1 MNGELIRQIDV
12 LSREKDIDKEILFQS
27 LESAL
32 STAAR
37 KKLGAGDEL
46 VITINRKTGAIEYN
60 TTEFDVNPM
69 ELGRIA
75 AQTAKQVMIQKIREA
90 ERDVVYGEF
99 DGKIGRIVTGTV
111 QRFEGEAIIVNFARA
126 EGIIPREERVKGE
139 AYHVGERIRCLIL
152 DVRKI
157 GQKVRIVLSRAHP
170 DFVRRLFELEVPEI
184 ADKIIEIKRVVREP
198 GYRTKLAVWSSDPKI
213 DCVGAC
219 VGVRGSRIKSIT
231 DELNGEKIDI
241 IPWSDSLEILIM
253 NALKPAK
260 ISVDNIFPNEETHS
274 ATVVVDE
281 EHQSLAI
288 GKKGQNVRLASKLC
302 GWEIDIK
309 TRAELEAEELARLQ
323 GSAPPAPDAE
333 AAAEGEGKAD
343 EAGPESSEPTGEA
356 GPATGEEATQG

>member
-1 MNGELIRQIDV
+1 MNAELIRQIDV

-32 STAAR
+32 SMAAR
-37 KKLGAGDEL
+37 KKLGVGEEL
-46 VITINRKTGAIEYN
+46 VITINRKTGTLEYN
-60 TTEFDVNPM
+60 TDEFEIHPT

-99 DGKIGRIVTGTV
+99 DDKIGRIVTGTV
-111 QRFEGEAIIVNFARA
+111 QRFEGEAIIVNLARA

-139 AYHVGERIRCLIL
+139 AYHVGERIRCLIV

-157 GQKVRIVLSRAHP
+157 GQRVRIVLSRAHP

-198 GYRTKLAVWSSDPKI
+198 GYRTKLAVWSGALKI

-219 VGVRGSRIKSIT
+219 VGVRGTRIKSIT

-309 TRAELEAEELARLQ
+309 TRAELEAEELARQQ
-323 GSAPPAPDAE
+323 GTAGEEKTAENTESTETQTEEAPAEPEPA
-333 AAAEGEGKAD
+333 
-343 EAGPESSEPTGEA
+343 S
-356 GPATGEEATQG
+356 GEEATQG

>member
-1 MNGELIRQIDV
+1 MNAELIRQIDV
-12 LSREKDIDKEILFQS
+12 LSREKDIDKEILFES

-32 STAAR
+32 TSAAR
-37 KKLGAGDEL
+37 KKLGVGEEL
-46 VITINRKTGAIEYN
+46 IITINRKTGALEYN
-60 TTEFDVNPM
+60 SDEFEINPM

-99 DGKIGRIVTGTV
+99 DDKIGRIVTGTV
-111 QRFEGEAIIVNFARA
+111 HRFEGEAIIVSLSKV

-139 AYHVGERIRCLIL
+139 TYHMGERIRCIVTE
-152 DVRKI
+152 VRKV
-157 GQKVRIVLSRAHP
+157 GQKVRIILSRAHP

-184 ADKIIEIKRVVREP
+184 ADKIIEVKRVVREP
-198 GYRTKLAVWSSDPKI
+198 GYRTKLAVFSGDPKI

-219 VGVRGSRIKSIT
+219 VGVRGSRIKSII

-241 IPWSDSLEILIM
+241 IKWSDSLEILIM
-253 NALKPAK
+253 NALKPAQ
-260 ISVDNIFPNEETHS
+260 IVVENIFPNEATHS

-281 EHQSLAI
+281 EQQSLAI

-309 TRAELEAEELARLQ
+309 TRAELEAEELAKQ
-323 GSAPPAPDAE
+323 GGGSSGVSAPAPAEE
-333 AAAEGEGKAD
+333 AATETTEQEPA
-343 EAGPESSEPTGEA
+343 SEENVSPTGQENSEA
-356 GPATGEEATQG
+356 S